1 MRAFVNEEEHPVV
14 QFDFDNGWT
23 VSIVKRWS
31 NDVCNCAV
39 ASWPTDGG
47 GPHNLE
53 NHGTEMSDQEV
64 ADVIVDVSS
73 RIKDE

>member
-23 VSIVKRWS
+23 VSIVKRGS

-39 ASWPTDGG
+39 ASWPTRNSADDKIQ
-47 GPHNLE
+47 H
-53 NHGTEMSDQEV
+53 HGSELSDQEIAELMGDISTRKKV
-64 ADVIVDVSS
+64 
-73 RIKDE
+73 